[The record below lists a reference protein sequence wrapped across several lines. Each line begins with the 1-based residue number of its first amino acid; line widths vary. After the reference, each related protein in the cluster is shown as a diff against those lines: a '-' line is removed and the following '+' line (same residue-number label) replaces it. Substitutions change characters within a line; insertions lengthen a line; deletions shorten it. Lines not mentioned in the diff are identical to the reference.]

1 MRARSLKDITKQIK
15 KETAEQ
21 IQEYQYQIYSQ
32 ISAEIFR
39 VAFAVIA
46 TVMYRRGRSE
56 KYVQKL
62 LDDFVSILE
71 YPCVLGHQLT
81 SDEVKEFVCNHYN
94 IDLSKITPILETKE
108 EMKERFKHE

>member
-1 MRARSLKDITKQIK
+1 MRARNLNDITKQIK
-15 KETAEQ
+15 KEIAGDFE
-21 IQEYQYQIYSQ
+21 EYQYQIYSKM
-32 ISAEIFR
+32 SAEIFR
-39 VAFAVIA
+39 VAFAVVA

-81 SDEVKEFVCNHYN
+81 SDEVKKFACNHYN
-94 IDLSKITPILETKE
+94 INLDKIKPILETRE
-108 EMKERFKHE
+108 EMHNRFKYE